1 MSVQLQITEAYR
13 IRTDPRNWIL
23 EYKQDPEKAPK
34 GKACEDSEMREAW
47 KAWGYYPHL
56 SGAIN
61 GLYALELKQSDAE
74 TLEEL
79 REESQR
85 ILDEIAG
92 GLGVEYKITVSA
104 NDKEIA
110 G

>member
-1 MSVQLQITEAYR
+1 MTVHLQITEDYR

-23 EYKQDPEKAPK
+23 ERRKDPEKAPK
-34 GKACEDSEMREAW
+34 GKAHEGSERAEAW
-47 KAWGYYPHL
+47 KAWSYYPHL

-61 GLYALELKQSDAE
+61 GLYAIELKQSDADS
-74 TLEEL
+74 LEEL

-85 ILDEIAG
+85 ILDEIAA
-92 GLGVEYKITVSA
+92 GLGVEYNITVSA